1 MSRILRR
8 PMFRGGKVSSYGNG
22 IATGLANGGRVN
34 LGTGGSPFGA
44 PITNVP
50 QAPYDSGRTT
60 GSGRGLTKGNL
71 LQRSLAKIKRFA
83 GNPITTASRMAP
95 AGIMSMAGVP
105 LIAGGGIGTIIG
117 AITDNIVKAGD
128 TPEAYAYRKKAV
140 RDDPFAYSETDLEIN
155 PKDGTMTTRGQ
166 AIDDEIARLDVG
178 EKYGFLPRGGPEAR
192 LKEMGLEGQFDT
204 SGNKIQKI
212 IEEQIEK
219 PGPKTNYNNQFRK
232 TSTEPEESTELSK
245 ADLEKR
251 KELFAELLGG
261 GKARGEDI
269 SNMLMSFAGKALKP
283 EATVK
288 GAFGEFFEE
297 EAKRPSSKTKI
308 DQAAA
313 QLAINDYIAGKRS
326 KEQTKALLAQL
337 KVKAKLGTA
346 DLYENITK
354 IAGPGSNPTVSNLE
368 SALKVTEDTRGKPVT
383 KIKSTD
389 KIEIEEKDHDSFFIY
404 EDTKRIVYID
414 SNGNEVPIY

>member
-34 LGTGGSPFGA
+34 FLFGGRA
-44 PITNVP
+44 NTVT

-83 GNPITTASRMAP
+83 GNPITTASRMGP
-95 AGIMSMAGVP
+95 AMSMAGVP
-105 LIAGGGIGTIIG
+105 LIAGGGIGYGIG
-117 AITDNIVKAGD
+117 ALTDAIVKAGD

-140 RDDPFAYSETDLEIN
+140 KDDPFAYSETDMDI
-155 PKDGTMTTRGQ
+155 DGTTRGQ
-166 AIDDEIARLDVG
+166 AIDEEIARLDVG
-178 EKYGFLPRGGPEAR
+178 EKYGFLPRGGTKQR
-192 LKEMGLEGQFDT
+192 LKDLGLEDQFDT
-204 SGNKIQKI
+204 SGNEIQKI
-212 IEEQIEK
+212 IEKQIEK

-245 ADLEKR
+245 ADLEER

-326 KEQTKALLAQL
+326 KEATKSLLAQL

-346 DLYENITK
+346 DLYDNITK

-389 KIEIEEKDHDSFFIY
+389 KIEIEEKDYDSFFIY

-414 SNGNEVPIY
+414 SKGNEVPIY